1 MNHLYIQCID
11 ESIKTIYKN
20 IFHIVKEFIK
30 NENLI
35 LKEMN

>member
-1 MNHLYIQCID
+1 MNLYIQCID
-11 ESIKTIYKN
+11 ESIKMTTYKN